1 VKAEPST
8 FREDSTAK
16 KLAPSRALAASM
28 IIRAFVDYHEAKKLM
43 FKKKITKRSLK
54 NLGLSRLSN
63 YEVET
68 LLNGKSAWE
77 WLSFPPIP
85 VEMGLLTLNQCMD
98 ALGWDDKDVSELF
111 KPEAFRNYMRAFG
124 KFEAREAA

>member
-68 LLNGKSAWE
+68 LLNGKAAWE

-85 VEMGLLTLNQCMD
+85 VELGLLPLDQCMD

-111 KPEAFRNYMRAFG
+111 KPEAFRNYMKAFG
-124 KFEAREAA
+124 KLDGQEAA